1 MTSPRS
7 PLLAPRSTLYA
18 ALFLFLFAVY
28 LLTYTP
34 RINSSDGLAMFATA
48 ESIVRRA
55 ALDIEQIRW
64 LGLQQGTYG
73 LDGLLYS
80 RKGIGVPIGLL
91 PLIWLGLITPWFGLV
106 SASLLFNAIVTAL
119 TGVLLLVYLLELG
132 FAQRTGLVVAVTFGL
147 ATLAWPYAKSLF
159 SDPFS
164 GLLLLAAAYF
174 LFKFQ
179 HSSKISKN
187 ATQQGDAGEKNLS
200 PAPLLLRPSALTY
213 PFLAGLCL
221 GWNVATRYAEALF
234 VPIFG
239 LLLLY
244 YLFMTLAP
252 ERSERVYDLRLK
264 IHNSQF
270 TINHSQFIA
279 PLLAFLAPLLLV
291 GFGLIAFNLSRYGDP
306 LNTGYLPNE
315 TFSAIW
321 WQGIAGQLLSPGRGL
336 LLYSPIFLL
345 SLVGIPAF
353 LRRCRPEAILALA
366 IILIH
371 LLLYGKWFMWH
382 GGFAWGPR
390 FMIPT
395 LPFWALL
402 LAPVTERAFP
412 STSSS
417 TYPPSSFLWRL
428 AYLTLAV
435 LSLIPQLLMV
445 SIDFSPFQGYLLDT
459 GLPLFDPRTF
469 FDPAFSPL
477 LHGWRFIAAH
487 SLDLAWAWQGQFNG
501 WLLGLLLVNLGL
513 SGLYLWQASR
523 SAGRPAEAAAAQRTG
538 RLALISTLMTLTFL
552 LSYTPTLPERS
563 LQDMVAALNE
573 VVRPSDAIILN
584 DPDITLPLA
593 ELSKSRAPVLGLN
606 NGGFPLPEDI
616 ARRLEETMAAHTQI
630 WWLPNWLP
638 PEQSAVEQILLASG
652 FRARDENY
660 DGRRLVLFAL
670 PQALPEQVVEA
681 TFDRSI
687 TLLTAAWL
695 PAATAGAALPVE
707 LTWQAQAPVDQDYH
721 IFVHL
726 LNSTGQIVAQADGQ
740 PALWTQPT
748 STWPVGQQIVDRHGL
763 WLAPTTPPGAYHLLV
778 GLYRPADGSR
788 LTLPDGNNSV
798 EFSLTIE

>member
-1 MTSPRS
+1 MTFERS
-7 PLLAPRSTLYA
+7 SLLASRFTLYA

-64 LGLQQGTYG
+64 MGLQQGTYG

-91 PLIWLGLITPWFGLV
+91 PLTWLGLVTPWFGLV

-119 TGVLLLVYLLELG
+119 TSVLLLAYLLELG
-132 FAQRTGLVVAVTFGL
+132 FAQRPGLVVAVTFGL

-174 LFKFQ
+174 LLKFQ
-179 HSSKISKN
+179 RSSKIDTSTTK
-187 ATQQGDAGEKNLS
+187 QGGEREKKL
-200 PAPLLLRPSALTY
+200 PSASLPPRPPALLIY

-234 VPIFG
+234 LPVFG

-244 YLFMTLAP
+244 YLFMI
-252 ERSERVYDLRLK
+252 YDWRFTIDDFRLE
-264 IHNSQF
+264 IRNSQF
-270 TINHSQFIA
+270 LAPPLAFIA
-279 PLLAFLAPLLLV
+279 PVLV
-291 GFGLIAFNLSRYGDP
+291 IGLGLIAFNLSRYGDP

-336 LLYSPIFLL
+336 LLFSPIFIL

-353 LRRCRPEAILALA
+353 LRRCGPEAILALV

-402 LAPVTERAFP
+402 LAPVAERAFP
-412 STSSS
+412 SPPYPSSS
-417 TYPPSSFLWRL
+417 PQNVLPPSSFPWRL

-477 LHGWRFIAAH
+477 RYGWGFINRT

-501 WLLGLLLVNLGL
+501 WLLGLLLANLGL

-523 SAGRPAEAAAAQRTG
+523 STSRPAEAAAAQRTG

-563 LQDMVAALNE
+563 LQDMVAALNKA
-573 VVRPSDAIILN
+573 VRPSDAIILN
-584 DPDITLPLA
+584 DPELTLPLA
-593 ELSKSRAPVLGLN
+593 ELSKSRAPLLGLN

-616 ARRLEETMAAHTQI
+616 TRRLEETMAAHTQL

-638 PEQSAVEQILLASG
+638 PEQSAVEQSLLASS

-660 DGRRLVLFAL
+660 DGQRLVLFAL
-670 PQALPEQVVEA
+670 PQELPEQTVEA
-681 TFDRSI
+681 TFGNSL

-695 PAATAGAALPVE
+695 PAATAGTALPVE
-707 LTWQAQAPVDQDYH
+707 LTWQAQAPVDEDYH
-721 IFVHL
+721 VFVHL
-726 LNSTGQIVAQADGQ
+726 LNSMGQIVAQADGQ
-740 PALWTQPT
+740 PALWTRPT

-763 WLAPTTPPGAYHLLV
+763 WLAPATPPGDYHLLV

-788 LTLPDGNNSV
+788 LTLPDGSDSV